1 MSRCM
6 KTNVENA
13 TDGRNRNN
21 GMVNP
26 GGGLYSWVPSSSL
39 QMAMSIQA
47 NANDTKHAQNQQP
60 SLQAHNTTG
69 HRQTASA

>member
-1 MSRCM
+1 MYNRWSVGQRTSPHNASVGGKRNYMSRCM

-26 GGGLYSWVPSSSL
+26 GGGLYS
-39 QMAMSIQA
+39 
-47 NANDTKHAQNQQP
+47 
-60 SLQAHNTTG
+60 
-69 HRQTASA
+69 